1 MLANRRRDPFP
12 TRPKESD
19 MLRARPLPAFLALGF
34 TLVAFLSAAPA
45 AFAAEAKRFGAEG
58 MLLGYDEARGVFKVK
73 ITSPKVSGGFGS
85 GGIAGKPAPGMKSGD
100 ELELEVVPEGS
111 VLKRTV
117 IKASKGGGLDN
128 SGTKQGFKNAVAA
141 IPTDRA
147 VVLSF
152 EPKTGEPKYL
162 LKMVQIRMSPEE
174 VQKRLR
180 ELGLSQDEIDEAERA
195 NTDSA
200 N

>member
-1 MLANRRRDPFP
+1 M
-12 TRPKESD
+12 TRPSSV
-19 MLRARPLPAFLALGF
+19 ALLL
-34 TLVAFLSAAPA
+34 TLICVLAAPT
-45 AFAAEAKRFGAEG
+45 AFAKDAKRFGAEG
-58 MLLGYDEARGVFKVK
+58 ILLDYDDTTSRMKVK

-85 GGIAGKPAPGMKSGD
+85 GGIAGKPAPGVSSGD
-100 ELELEVVPEGS
+100 ELEFEVVPEGS
-111 VLKRTV
+111 VLRRTV

-128 SGTKQGFKNAVAA
+128 SGTREGFKNAVAA

-147 VVLSF
+147 VVFSF
-152 EPKTGEPKYL
+152 EPKPAGEPKYL

-180 ELGLSQDEIDEAERA
+180 ELGLSPDEVDEAERA
-195 NTDSA
+195 SGTESA

>member
-1 MLANRRRDPFP
+1 
-12 TRPKESD
+12 
-19 MLRARPLPAFLALGF
+19 MLRARPLPAFLVFGLALAPL
-34 TLVAFLSAAPA
+34 LVAPPA
-45 AFAAEAKRFGAEG
+45 ARAAEAKRYGAEG
-58 MLLGYDEARGVFKVK
+58 MLLGYDEARSVFKVK

-85 GGIAGKPAPGMKSGD
+85 GGVAGKPAPGLKSGE

-128 SGTKQGFKNAVAA
+128 SGTKEGFKSAVAA

-147 VVLSF
+147 VVFSF
-152 EPKTGEPKYL
+152 EPREGDPRYL

-174 VQKRLR
+174 IQKRLR
-180 ELGLSQDEIDEAERA
+180 EIGLSQEEIDEAQRTNTEGA
-195 NTDSA
+195 N
-200 N
+200 

>member
-1 MLANRRRDPFP
+1 M
-12 TRPKESD
+12 SG
-19 MLRARPLPAFLALGF
+19 ARPLPFFLALCLALGA
-34 TLVAFLSAAPA
+34 TLAGAPA
-45 AFAAEAKRFGAEG
+45 AHAAEAKRFGAEG
-58 MLLGYDEARGVFKVK
+58 LLLGYDEARNVFKVK

-85 GGIAGKPAPGMKSGD
+85 GGVAGKPAPGLKSGE
-100 ELELEVVPEGS
+100 ELEFEVVPEGS

-128 SGTKQGFKNAVAA
+128 SGTKEGFKTAVAA
-141 IPTDRA
+141 IPTDRP

-152 EPKTGEPKYL
+152 EPRTGEPKYL

-180 ELGLSQDEIDEAERA
+180 ELGLSQEEIDEAERT
-195 NTDSA
+195 NTQ
-200 N
+200 

>member
-1 MLANRRRDPFP
+1 
-12 TRPKESD
+12 
-19 MLRARPLPAFLALGF
+19 MLRARPLLAFL
-34 TLVAFLSAAPA
+34 TLACLLAAPA

-58 MLLGYDEARGVFKVK
+58 MLLGYDEARNVFKVK

-85 GGIAGKPAPGMKSGD
+85 GGIAGKPAPGLKSGD

-128 SGTKQGFKNAVAA
+128 SGTREGFKTAVAA

-152 EPKTGEPKYL
+152 EPKPAGEPKYL

-180 ELGLSQDEIDEAERA
+180 ELGLSDEDIEEAERA
-195 NTDSA
+195 GAGSGDSA

>member
-1 MLANRRRDPFP
+1 
-12 TRPKESD
+12 
-19 MLRARPLPAFLALGF
+19 MLRARPLPVWIALACL
-34 TLVAFLSAAPA
+34 LAAPA
-45 AFAAEAKRFGAEG
+45 ALAAEAKRFGAEG
-58 MLLGYDEARGVFKVK
+58 MLLGYDEARSVFKVK
-73 ITSPKVSGGFGS
+73 ITSPKVQGGFGS
-85 GGIAGKPAPGMKSGD
+85 GGIAGKPAPGLKSGE

-111 VLKRTV
+111 VLRRTV

-128 SGTKQGFKNAVAA
+128 SGTREGFKKAVAA

-152 EPKTGEPKYL
+152 EPRPAGEPKYL

-180 ELGLSQDEIDEAERA
+180 ELGLSDEEIEEAERESGAAAEGA
-195 NTDSA
+195 N
-200 N
+200 

>member
-1 MLANRRRDPFP
+1 M
-12 TRPKESD
+12 TRPSSIG
-19 MLRARPLPAFLALGF
+19 LLL
-34 TLVAFLSAAPA
+34 TLLCVLAAPA
-45 AFAAEAKRFGAEG
+45 AFAKDAKRFGAEG
-58 MLLGYDEARGVFKVK
+58 LLLDYDETKSRMKVK

-85 GGIAGKPAPGMKSGD
+85 GGIAGKPAPGVSSGD
-100 ELELEVVPEGS
+100 ELEFEVVPEGS
-111 VLKRTV
+111 VLRRTV

-128 SGTKQGFKNAVAA
+128 SGTKEGFKNAVAA

-147 VVLSF
+147 VVFSF
-152 EPKTGEPKYL
+152 ESKPAGEPKYV

-180 ELGLSQDEIDEAERA
+180 ELGLSQDEVDEAERA
-195 NTDSA
+195 SGTESA

>member
-1 MLANRRRDPFP
+1 
-12 TRPKESD
+12 
-19 MLRARPLPAFLALGF
+19 MLRARLLLAFVAVGLLAAPPAFA
-34 TLVAFLSAAPA
+34 
-45 AFAAEAKRFGAEG
+45 AAEAKRFGAEG
-58 MLLGYDEARGVFKVK
+58 MLLGYDEAKGVFKVK

-85 GGIAGKPAPGMKSGD
+85 GGIAGKPAPGLKSGD

-111 VLKRTV
+111 VLRRTV

-128 SGTKQGFKNAVAA
+128 SGTKEGFKRAVAA

-152 EPKTGEPKYL
+152 ETKPAGEPKYL

-174 VQKRLR
+174 INKRLR
-180 ELGLSQDEIDEAERA
+180 ELGMSPEEIEEAERA
-195 NTDSA
+195 SGNESA

>member
-1 MLANRRRDPFP
+1 
-12 TRPKESD
+12 
-19 MLRARPLPAFLALGF
+19 MLRARPLPAFL
-34 TLVAFLSAAPA
+34 TLACLLASPA

-58 MLLGYDEARGVFKVK
+58 MLLGYDEARNVFKVK

-85 GGIAGKPAPGMKSGD
+85 GGIAGKPAPGLKSGD

-128 SGTKQGFKNAVAA
+128 SGTREGFKTAVAA

-152 EPKTGEPKYL
+152 EPKPAGEPKYL

-180 ELGLSQDEIDEAERA
+180 ELGLSDEDIQEAERA
-195 NTDSA
+195 GAGSGDSA

>member
-1 MLANRRRDPFP
+1 MPRFHPVCVL
-12 TRPKESD
+12 
-19 MLRARPLPAFLALGF
+19 LLFLC
-34 TLVAFLSAAPA
+34 VAHGSAALA
-45 AFAAEAKRFGAEG
+45 ASSERYGAEG
-58 MLLGYDEARGVFKVK
+58 ILLGYDEARRIVKVK

-85 GGIAGKPAPGMKSGD
+85 GGIAGKQAPGLASGD
-100 ELELEVVPEGS
+100 ELEFEVVPEGS
-111 VLKRTV
+111 VLRRTV

-128 SGTKQGFKNAVAA
+128 SGTREGFKKAVAS

-152 EPKTGEPKYL
+152 EAKAAGEPGFL

-180 ELGLSQDEIDEAERA
+180 ELGLSPDELDEAERGRRTESGNQNGGEA
-195 NTDSA
+195 SPEPVR
-200 N
+200 

>member
-1 MLANRRRDPFP
+1 
-12 TRPKESD
+12 
-19 MLRARPLPAFLALGF
+19 MLRARSLLLLIPVVCVL
-34 TLVAFLSAAPA
+34 TAPA
-45 AFAAEAKRFGAEG
+45 ARAADSKRYGAEG
-58 MLLGYDEARGVFKVK
+58 MLLGYDEAKGVVTVK
-73 ITSPKVSGGFGS
+73 ITNPKVSGSFGS
-85 GGIAGKPAPGMKSGD
+85 GGIAGKPAPGVASGD
-100 ELELEVVPEGS
+100 ELVFEVVPEGS
-111 VLKRTV
+111 VLRRTV

-128 SGTKQGFKNAVAA
+128 SGTKEGFRTAVAA

-152 EPKTGEPKYL
+152 EPKPTGEEPKYL

-180 ELGLSQDEIDEAERA
+180 ELGLAPDESDDAARNGSAE
-195 NTDSA
+195 SA

>member
-1 MLANRRRDPFP
+1 
-12 TRPKESD
+12 
-19 MLRARPLPAFLALGF
+19 MLRARPLLVLPVLGLALVP
-34 TLVAFLSAAPA
+34 LLAAAPA
-45 AFAAEAKRFGAEG
+45 ARAAEAKRYGAEG
-58 MLLGYDEARGVFKVK
+58 MLLGYDEARNVFKVK

-85 GGIAGKPAPGMKSGD
+85 GGVAGKPAPDLKSGE
-100 ELELEVVPEGS
+100 ELEFEVVPEGS

-128 SGTKQGFKNAVAA
+128 SGTKEGFKSAVAA

-147 VVLSF
+147 VVFSF
-152 EPKTGEPKYL
+152 EPKAGEPRYL

-180 ELGLSQDEIDEAERA
+180 EIGLSQEEIDEAERA
-195 NTDSA
+195 NA
-200 N
+200 GGGN

>member
-1 MLANRRRDPFP
+1 MP
-12 TRPKESD
+12 
-19 MLRARPLPAFLALGF
+19 RARTLLAFL
-34 TLVAFLSAAPA
+34 TLFCVLAAPA
-45 AFAAEAKRFGAEG
+45 AHAAEGKRFGAEG
-58 MLLGYDEARGVFKVK
+58 ILLGYDEEKSTFKVK
-73 ITSPKVSGGFGS
+73 ITSPKVQGGFGS
-85 GGIAGKPAPGMKSGD
+85 GGIAGKPAPGLKSGD

-111 VLKRTV
+111 VLRRTV

-128 SGTKQGFKNAVAA
+128 SGTKEGFKGAVAA

-152 EPKTGEPKYL
+152 EPRPAGEPKYT

-174 VQKRLR
+174 IQQRLR
-180 ELGLSQDEIDEAERA
+180 ELGLSDDEIEEAERA
-195 NTDSA
+195 SGTESA

>member
-1 MLANRRRDPFP
+1 ML
-12 TRPKESD
+12 
-19 MLRARPLPAFLALGF
+19 LARPLPAFLALSL
-34 TLVAFLSAAPA
+34 LVAAPA

-58 MLLGYDEARGVFKVK
+58 MLLGYDEARNVFKVK
-73 ITSPKVSGGFGS
+73 ITSPKVQGGFGS
-85 GGIAGKPAPGMKSGD
+85 GGIAGKPAPGLKSGD

-128 SGTKQGFKNAVAA
+128 SGTREGFKNAVAA

-152 EPKTGEPKYL
+152 EPKPAGEPRYL

-180 ELGLSQDEIDEAERA
+180 ELGLSPEEIDEAERA